1 MTEYKDNSEKYNNL
15 RQEYKTFVY
24 EDFSITLG
32 KEDKEKGRE
41 YIKIQFVFSCNEI
54 RFSPYQII
62 YKKDFF
68 HFNNDLNQL
77 NSFAFNLG
85 LIELISYWKATCSP
99 QILIKCGFLDSK
111 QQQFWKK
118 LWFNGLGEFFY
129 LNNIRTNINDFVQ
142 ISCLSTQ
149 QFTKQSFSFNEDFIV
164 PIGGG
169 KDSVVTLE
177 LLRGNGKQITPMVIN
192 QRLATKECIEVGGYK
207 DKDTI
212 EIKRIIDK
220 QLLTLN
226 SKGYLN
232 GHTPFSAM
240 LAFTTLI
247 CAVLSQKK
255 YIALS
260 NENSANQATV
270 YQDDKYADF
279 NGVNH
284 QYSKSLEF
292 EDDFRSYYKEYLC
305 SQIEYF
311 SFLRPISE
319 LKIAEIFSYLPYFH
333 VFKSCNVGSKQD
345 IWCGNCPKCL
355 FAYIILSPF
364 IDKATLYSVFGKNMF
379 EDEGLLTYFK
389 ELTGENEVKP
399 FECVGTVE
407 EVNMA
412 IRERIHRFGAT
423 DEEILL
429 KHWLSTDLKD
439 KYECFD
445 FDKFKD
451 QEYENY
457 NLLEDLKHSFK
468 DFYIIVKKSELV
480 KRLKKEKIAV
490 MGLGREGLASLK
502 LFNEI
507 LPQKQLILYDE
518 NEDKFLQNKELTKHH
533 RCFSSR
539 DDLTTINDNCSLIFF
554 TPGMA
559 PKDYPEI
566 DFKKLTNQCDVF
578 LSLFHNQ
585 CIGISGTK
593 GKSTTSSLIYHII
606 KERNDNCILAG
617 NIGIPFFDILPE
629 INHKTQIVL
638 ELSCHQLQLIKR
650 SPKVSVLLNL
660 FEEHLDHYINFEDYQ
675 LSKMNLLFKA
685 EKDDIFIYNADDKLI
700 NQWITRWTNYKK
712 EKTIDI
718 SLIGFHLSDYKY
730 EESKFL
736 SGSHNKYNILAAL
749 NAVQKIGIDDNT
761 AIASALTFKGLQH
774 RMQFIGEKNKVR
786 YYDDSISTIPQATLA
801 AVRSLPNVSTL
812 ILGGM
817 DRGIDYSPI
826 KEVLKVQSIE
836 NIVFVGKAG
845 KRMYDILELGFKDI
859 KAFETYNTLSEV
871 KNILL
876 TNNWEEIS
884 EFCQANAKKGTSV
897 LLSPAASSYD
907 QFKNFEQRGDYF
919 KNLIFQTEV

>member
-1 MTEYKDNSEKYNNL
+1 MTEYKDNSEKYNKL
-15 RQEYKTFVY
+15 KQEYKVFVY
-24 EDFSITLG
+24 EDFSINKG
-32 KEDKEKGRE
+32 KEDGEKGRE
-41 YIKIQFVFSCNEI
+41 YIKIQFNFSCNEI
-54 RFSPYQII
+54 NFSPYQII

-68 HFNNDLNQL
+68 HFNNTLDELRI
-77 NSFAFNLG
+77 FAFNLG

-99 QILIKCGFLDSK
+99 QILIKCGYLNDK

-129 LNNIRTNINDFVQ
+129 LNNIRTNLDDFVK
-142 ISCLSTQ
+142 ISCLNDK
-149 QFTKQSFSFNEDFIV
+149 QFPKQSFSLKDEFIV

-177 LLRGNGKQITPMVIN
+177 LLRGMGKQITPMVIN
-192 QRLATKECIEVGGYK
+192 QRNATRECIHVGGYK

-212 EIKRIIDK
+212 EIKRVIDK
-220 QLLTLN
+220 QLLVLN
-226 SKGYLN
+226 EKGYLN

-247 CAVLSQKK
+247 CAVLGQKK

-270 YQDDKYADF
+270 YQSEQYADF

-292 EDDFRSYYKEYLC
+292 EDDFRSYYKEFLC
-305 SQIEYF
+305 DQIEYF

-319 LKIAEIFSYLPYFH
+319 LKIAEIFSFLPYLH

-345 IWCGNCPKCL
+345 IWCTNCPKCL

-364 IDKATLYSVFGKNMF
+364 IDKETLYSVFHKNMF
-379 EDEGLLTYFK
+379 EDNNLLTYFK
-389 ELTGENEVKP
+389 ELIGENEVKP

-412 IRERIHRFGAT
+412 IKQRIEVFGVN
-423 DEEILL
+423 DNEILL
-429 KHWLSTDLKD
+429 KHWLSTNLKD
-439 KYECFD
+439 KFSALD
-445 FDKFKD
+445 FNKFKD
-451 QEYENY
+451 QQYENY
-457 NLLEDLKHSFK
+457 NLPQDLKRCFN
-468 DFYIIVKKSELV
+468 DFYITIKKSELV
-480 KRLKKEKIAV
+480 KQLCEEKIAI
-490 MGLGREGLASLK
+490 MGLGREGKATLK

-518 NEDKFLQNKELTKHH
+518 DESKFLQEKELTKYH
-533 RCFSSR
+533 RCFSSKT
-539 DDLTTINDNCSLIFF
+539 DLTTINEECSLVFF

-559 PKDYPEI
+559 PKDYTEI
-566 DFKKLTNQCDVF
+566 DFEKLTNQCDIF
-578 LSLFHNQ
+578 LSLFHKQ
-585 CIGISGTK
+585 CIGVSGTK

-606 KERNDNCILAG
+606 KEQNDNSILAG
-617 NIGIPFFDILPE
+617 NIGIPFFDILQE
-629 INHKTQIVL
+629 INHNTQIVL

-650 SPKVSVLLNL
+650 SPHISILLNL
-660 FEEHLDHYINFEDYQ
+660 FEEHLDHYIDFEDYQ
-675 LSKMNLLFKA
+675 LSKMNLLFKSQ
-685 EKDDIFIYNADDKLI
+685 KGDIFIYNADDKLI

-712 EKTIDI
+712 NTISDI
-718 SLIGFHLSDYKY
+718 NLIGFHLSDYTY
-730 EESKFL
+730 EESNFL
-736 SGSHNKYNILAAL
+736 KGSHNKYNILATL
-749 NAVQKIGIDDNT
+749 NAVQQIGIDANT

-774 RMQFIGEKNKVR
+774 RMQFIGEKNKVK
-786 YYDDSISTIPQATLA
+786 YYDDSISTIPQATIA

-826 KEVLKVQSIE
+826 KEILKIQSIE
-836 NIVFVGKAG
+836 NIVFVGQAG
-845 KRMYDILELGFKDI
+845 RRMYDILEIGMKNI
-859 KAFETYNTLSEV
+859 QEWGAYSTLSEV

-884 EFCQANAKKGTSV
+884 NFCQTNAKKGSIV

-919 KNLIFQTEV
+919 KNLIFQK